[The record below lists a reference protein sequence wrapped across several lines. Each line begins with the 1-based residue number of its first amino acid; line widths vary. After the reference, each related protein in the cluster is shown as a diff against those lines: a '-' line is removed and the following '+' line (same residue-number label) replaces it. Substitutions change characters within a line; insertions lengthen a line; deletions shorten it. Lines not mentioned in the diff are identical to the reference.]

1 MQLDI
6 PHETFEQRAQDSTKG
21 QPLPRN
27 GILYRLHANHQQ
39 RLFVSETELDRMLSQ
54 IARAGG
60 GTRTFAFP
68 NTTREALSG
77 AFEGAALESAIL
89 NEGLE
94 RLGRCS
100 NSVLTPSEGV
110 FCGTR
115 IRRVVLPATLRAL
128 GDCAFQNCKRLGSV
142 TFRWEATTA
151 EEDRR
156 VETCCRDVVF
166 PATLEEIGSHLFGGC
181 PGFDTI
187 WVRDRSTIGD
197 LRRLDDSAAILP
209 VGTTVG
215 GMPLIDLRRLREVV
229 LPEGVEEVGGQW
241 FKNTGLESVSLP
253 ASVRVVARE
262 AFYNCRSLKRVVFAG
277 SGNLKEIGDKCF
289 QSSGIEEI
297 TLPDNL
303 K

>member
-1 MQLDI
+1 MQLGV
-6 PHETFEQRAQDSTKG
+6 PHETFEQRVQENAKG
-21 QPLPRN
+21 LPLPRN

-54 IARAGG
+54 IVRAGRC
-60 GTRTFAFP
+60 TRTVAFP
-68 NTTREALSG
+68 STTREALSG
-77 AFEGAALESAIL
+77 AFEGTALESVIL

-100 NSVLTPSEGV
+100 NSVLVPSEGV
-110 FCGTR
+110 FSGTR
-115 IRRVVLPATLRAL
+115 IRHVVLPSTLRVL
-128 GDCAFQNCKRLGSV
+128 GDYAFQNCKRLGSV
-142 TFRWEATTA
+142 AFRQEAATT

-156 VETCCRDVVF
+156 LEIGYRDMVL

-187 WVRDRSTIGD
+187 WVHGRSAIGD

-209 VGTTVG
+209 AGTTVG
-215 GMPLIDLRRLREVV
+215 GMPLVGLRRLKEVV
-229 LPEGVEEVGGQW
+229 VPEGVEDVGEQW

-262 AFYNCRSLKRVVFAG
+262 AFYNCRSLKRVVFARN
-277 SGNLKEIGDKCF
+277 GNLEEIGDKCF
-289 QSSGIEEI
+289 QNSGIEEI
-297 TLPDNL
+297 TLPDSL
-303 K
+303 R